1 MTLPKPNRSHLLALM
16 SERLQQLPEGAACA
30 VLFIDLDRF
39 KIINDSLGHS
49 IGDVVL
55 QQASACL
62 GDDDIL
68 ARFGGDEFLIGL
80 GVAKKPTSR
89 LSS

>member
-1 MTLPKPNRSHLLALM
+1 MMTFQLVASLALM

-49 IGDVVL
+49 IGDCNKR
-55 QQASACL
+55 A
-62 GDDDIL
+62 L
-68 ARFGGDEFLIGL
+68 AQMTI
-80 GVAKKPTSR
+80 S
-89 LSS
+89 